1 MKRSGCKSVIS
12 LLFIQLILILPVSV
26 YAADVDK
33 TINRE
38 FDASKID
45 LLKIDNRYGDVEIV
59 SSGNNKINIIV
70 DVQLS
75 HPSDSRAEK
84 LLSMINVLFS
94 ENDNTI
100 EARTDIDRQF
110 KLNGTGPNRSFS
122 IDYRVE
128 MPEDMD
134 LDISNRYGNI
144 NTDELSGH
152 VDIRIK
158 YGSLFIKELSRGNKE
173 PLNSVTAEY
182 LRVGNIDNA
191 GWLELNM
198 MHVAKFNIS
207 SAQALLVNS
216 RYSINNTID
225 MVSSVVIDS
234 QYDKFE
240 IGNANNIVAES
251 AYTSY
256 KVEQLSNKL
265 NIKTKYGSVDLDYV
279 KPGFEQIKFD
289 IQYTPLSIEIDES
302 ASYALTADTKYTGL
316 SLNLDRAEI
325 RQRIED
331 NSSKYIEAV
340 FGDADTKSEIIID
353 AKHGSV
359 KIKER

>member
-1 MKRSGCKSVIS
+1 MKRSACKSVIS
-12 LLFIQLILILPVSV
+12 LLFIQLILILTVSV
-26 YAADVDK
+26 YAAGVDK
-33 TINRE
+33 KITRE
-38 FDASKID
+38 FDARGIE

-59 SSGNNKINIIV
+59 SSNNNKINIIV

-75 HPSDSRAEK
+75 HPNEYRAEK
-84 LLSMINVLFS
+84 LLEMINVLFS
-94 ENDNTI
+94 ENDNSI
-100 EARTDIDRQF
+100 EARTNIDRQF
-110 KLNGTGPNRSFS
+110 KLNGPGSNRSFS

-128 MPEDMD
+128 MPKGMD
-134 LDISNRYGNI
+134 LDLSNRYGNI
-144 NTDELSGH
+144 NADELSGH
-152 VDIRIK
+152 VDIRVK
-158 YGSLFIKELSRGNKE
+158 YGSLFIKKLSRGSKE

-182 LRVGNIDNA
+182 LRVGDIEDA

-198 MHVAKFNIS
+198 RHVAKFNIT
-207 SAQALLVNS
+207 SAQALLINS

-240 IGNANNIVAES
+240 IGQANNIVAES

-256 KVEQLSNKL
+256 KVGHLSNIL

-279 KPGFEQIKFD
+279 KPGFEQMKFD
-289 IQYTPLSIEIDES
+289 VEYTTVRLRIDES

-316 SLNLDRAEI
+316 SLNKDKAEI

-331 NSSKYIEAV
+331 DSSKYIEAV
-340 FGDADTKSEIIID
+340 FGNADTQSKIILK
-353 AKHGSV
+353 AKYGSV
-359 KIKER
+359 KINER

>member
-12 LLFIQLILILPVSV
+12 LLFIQLILILTVSV
-26 YAADVDK
+26 YADDVDK
-33 TINRE
+33 TITRE
-38 FDASKID
+38 FDASGIE

-70 DVQLS
+70 NVQLS
-75 HPSDSRAEK
+75 HPNDSKAER
-84 LLSMINVLFS
+84 LLSMVNVLFS

-110 KLNGTGPNRSFS
+110 QLNGTGSNRSFS

-134 LDISNRYGNI
+134 IDISNRYGNI
-144 NTDELSGH
+144 NTGELSGH

-158 YGSLFIKELSRGNKE
+158 YGSLFIKKLSRGNKE

-182 LRVGNIDNA
+182 LRVGDIEDA

-198 MHVAKFNIS
+198 RHVAKFNIT
-207 SAQALLVNS
+207 SAQALLINS

-240 IGNANNIVAES
+240 IGQANNIVAES

-256 KVEQLSNKL
+256 KVGHLSNVL
-265 NIKTKYGSVDLDYV
+265 NIKTKYGSVDVDYV
-279 KPGFEQIKFD
+279 KPGFEQMKFD
-289 IQYTPLSIEIDES
+289 VEYTTVRLRIDES

-316 SLNLDRAEI
+316 SLDENKADI
-325 RQRIED
+325 RQRIENN
-331 NSSKYIEAV
+331 NSTYIEAV
-340 FGDADTKSEIIID
+340 FGNADAKSEIIIN
-353 AKHGSV
+353 AKYGSV
-359 KIKER
+359 KISER

>member
-12 LLFIQLILILPVSV
+12 LLFIQLILTVSV
-26 YAADVDK
+26 YASDVDK
-33 TINRE
+33 TITRE
-38 FDASKID
+38 FDASGIE
-45 LLKIDNRYGDVEIV
+45 LLKINNRYGDVEIV

-75 HPSDSRAEK
+75 HPNDSKAEK
-84 LLSMINVLFS
+84 LLSMIDILFS

-110 KLNGTGPNRSFS
+110 KLNGIGSNRSFS

-128 MPEDMD
+128 MPKGMD
-134 LDISNRYGNI
+134 LDLSNRYGNI
-144 NTDELSGH
+144 NAGELSGH

-158 YGSLFIKELSRGNKE
+158 YGSLFIKKLSRGNKE

-182 LRVGNIDNA
+182 LRVGDIADA

-198 MHVAKFNIS
+198 KHVTKFNIS
-207 SAQALLVNS
+207 GAQALLINS

-240 IGNANNIVAES
+240 IGRVNNIVAES

-256 KVEQLSNKL
+256 KVEELSNKL

-279 KPGFEQIKFD
+279 KPGFDQIKFD
-289 IQYTPLSIEIDES
+289 VEYTPVRISMDES

-316 SLNLDRAEI
+316 SLDEDKAEI
-325 RQRIED
+325 RQRIEES
-331 NSSKYIEAV
+331 SSKYIEAV
-340 FGDADTKSEIIID
+340 FGDSDTKSEIIIE
-353 AKHGSV
+353 AKYGSV
-359 KIKER
+359 KINDR